1 MKLPWEKK
9 HICWGVTAFCVI
21 AASIVLYMILH
32 RWSVVASVIALIFKS
47 LRPITYGLI
56 LAYLLNPL
64 MNMIEKTMAIPA
76 MNALL
81 KKRKDKAR
89 SLARAFS
96 IVLTWTTAFLFV
108 LAIVDL
114 VVPEL
119 YKSIEAL
126 VLSLPSYADKAFTLA
141 NDLLNQN
148 PEILDFFKESING
161 FTTDITEIIQKVKEI
176 MPNVNSLIT
185 GVSSGLFDGIKVI
198 FNLFVGIIVSIYIL
212 KDKEKFTAKYKKL
225 LYSTMSE
232 KKVNNIIAL
241 SRLTHDKFGNFIT
254 GKIFDSII
262 IGILC
267 FIILNI
273 FNIPYSALVSVVVG
287 VTNVIPFFGPFL
299 GAIPSS
305 ILILFANPIKC
316 IPFIIIII
324 ALQQFDGNILGPK
337 ILGNSIGL
345 SSFWVMFAILI
356 GSGLFGVWGMVCAV
370 PIFAVVYVLVSDGCR
385 NSLIKKGFNY
395 SSKDFENIDHIDENS
410 GKPVRLEKE

>member
-1 MKLPWEKK
+1 MKLPWDKK
-9 HICWGVTAFCVI
+9 HICWGITAFCVI
-21 AASIVLYMILH
+21 AASIILYMILH
-32 RWSVVASVIALIFKS
+32 KWSEVASVIALVFKS
-47 LRPITYGLI
+47 LKPITYGLI
-56 LAYLLNPL
+56 LAYILNPL
-64 MNMIEKTMAIPA
+64 MNMIERTMALPA

-96 IVLTWTTAFLFV
+96 IILTWATAFLFI

-119 YKSIEAL
+119 YKSIESL
-126 VLSLPSYADKAFTLA
+126 VLSLPSYADTAFTLA

-148 PEILDFFKESING
+148 PEILDFLKESING
-161 FTTDITEIIQKVKEI
+161 FTTDITEIVKRIQSI
-176 MPNVNSLIT
+176 MPNLNSFIT
-185 GVSSGLFDGIKVI
+185 GISSGLFGGIKVI
-198 FNLFVGIIVSIYIL
+198 FNLFVGVIVSIYIL
-212 KDKEKFTAKYKKL
+212 KDKERFAAQSKKV
-225 LYSTMSE
+225 LYSTMSA
-232 KKVNNIIAL
+232 KNANTVIAI
-241 SRLTHDKFGNFIT
+241 SRLTHSKFGNFIT

-273 FNIPYSALVSVVVG
+273 FNIPYSALVSVVIG

-316 IPFIIIII
+316 IPFIIIIV

-337 ILGNSIGL
+337 ILGNSIGI
-345 SSFWVMFAILI
+345 SSFWVMFSILI

-370 PIFAVVYVLVSDGCR
+370 PIFAVIYVLISDGCR
-385 NSLIKKGFNY
+385 SSLIKKGFNY
-395 SSKDFENIDHIDENS
+395 SSKDFESIDHIDENS
-410 GKPVRLEKE
+410 GKPVRLERD